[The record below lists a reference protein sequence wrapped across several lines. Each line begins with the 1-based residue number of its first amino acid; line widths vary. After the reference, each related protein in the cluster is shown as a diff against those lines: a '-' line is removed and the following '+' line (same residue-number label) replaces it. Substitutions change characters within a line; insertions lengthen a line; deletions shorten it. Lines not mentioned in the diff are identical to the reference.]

1 MTASPNDV
9 ALRASRLAGRFY
21 SLASTRTSPAEAEAL
36 RARAER
42 MEELAELARLR
53 AFLDWA
59 ADSRNP
65 RAQHLRP
72 RPHRAAERHQRSRAA
87 TPSVKASAPA
97 ARPLTT
103 LTPASVSKAAS
114 SR

>member
-1 MTASPNDV
+1 MSAKPTEV
-9 ALRASRLAGRFY
+9 ALRAAALAGRLN

-36 RARAER
+36 RARADR

-53 AFLDWA
+53 ALLDWA

-72 RPHRAAERHQRSRAA
+72 RPHRAAEGHQRSRAT

-103 LTPASVSKAAS
+103 LTPASVSNAAS